1 MKGRTYAAI
10 IINACDDLKHQ
21 YGGVDPVV
29 NDVYRTGELGPR
41 WSRVLCHPDD
51 VSKTDEKEFIHP
63 YRDI

>member
-1 MKGRTYAAI
+1 MTGHQYASI
-10 IINACDDLKHQ
+10 IRNASDDLRYQ
-21 YGGVDPVV
+21 FGGVEPVV
-29 NDVYRTGELGPR
+29 HDVYRIGISGPR